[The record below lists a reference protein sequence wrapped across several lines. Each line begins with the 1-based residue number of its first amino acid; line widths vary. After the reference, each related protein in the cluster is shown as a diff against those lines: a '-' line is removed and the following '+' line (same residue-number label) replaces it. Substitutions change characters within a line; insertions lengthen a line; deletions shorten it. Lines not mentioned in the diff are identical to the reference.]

1 MIMIYFLI
9 ILLQF
14 FISLPFTYLQ
24 KLPDPAAPSHT
35 ITISYIIHCDE
46 WSRNDSNT
54 VNKIITGLKI
64 RFKKD
69 QTGEIIA
76 S

>member
-24 KLPDPAAPSHT
+24 KLWLLGAAPPDPAAPSHNNQLYH
-35 ITISYIIHCDE
+35 SL
-46 WSRNDSNT
+46 R
-54 VNKIITGLKI
+54 
-64 RFKKD
+64 
-69 QTGEIIA
+69 
-76 S
+76 